1 MSSINLERAC
11 DATADSGY
19 SKKWTFSA
27 WVKRGL
33 ISTEQGLFANK
44 RTDNWAGSS
53 GATAKIKER
62 PLEAE

>member
-1 MSSINLERAC
+1 MSSINLERTC

-33 ISTEQGLFANK
+33 IGTEQGLFGNK
-44 RTDNWAGSS
+44 RTDNNTNSRFRLR
-53 GATAKIKER
+53 IKDTNR
-62 PLEAE
+62 